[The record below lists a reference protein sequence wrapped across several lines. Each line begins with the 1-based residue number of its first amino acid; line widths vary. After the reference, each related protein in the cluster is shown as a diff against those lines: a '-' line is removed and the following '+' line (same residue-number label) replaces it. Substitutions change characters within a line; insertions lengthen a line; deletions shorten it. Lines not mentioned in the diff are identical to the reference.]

1 MTPDPPPP
9 ASGFEALVY
18 TDCRPDQGL
27 QGTAGFQF
35 QARSPGADQQD
46 MALVERNLLYEAPT
60 NWMGERRPADR
71 YPPSLAHV
79 HDGHRYATA
88 AGCYLGREA
97 NGNREGNQLTHA
109 LLTTDPDAYGPV
121 RPAQLFGAS
130 CWTRQPAP
138 TTSCPPPGEDWEPG
152 PLDVA
157 RARDLVRTT
166 PGGRDLL
173 ADLVTVLSRLDR
185 PDAAR
190 VLFVCPDPALV
201 LGWITAAT
209 LLLPQRVALTIGF
222 KVFTTRPMHAN
233 QSVLAV
239 HPEWETPHPAVDN
252 DQGFV
257 VVDLTRDIRTPVE
270 ATPTARRWADLFL
283 TADPYD
289 VVDAVE
295 VAADSG
301 LPSEQAVAVAAVA
314 VLGQPPTP
322 QEAEALVRWLR
333 GGPTRQVRDY
343 GGPVLDTLVAE
354 VTRWPAEALALLD
367 EIAHTGNRADPGSP
381 LWAADRVAAVRQ
393 ALIAA
398 ELRRAVDTG
407 QVPSAQLDPLPP
419 RIWTGAHQ
427 HTAQRLLTEE
437 LGRAEPAAFEALLRA
452 ARRCGLTVPLPAVR
466 LAAHAFAVDWAE
478 HPEHGY
484 DPGGWPDGEALV
496 DLRNDVLRE
505 RVRRDPDQADA
516 IADAWWRVL
525 EPGLT
530 AIDSRLDEAVVAAA
544 VRHLPVTQRHELVDH
559 FLVGAAQRGRPETVE
574 RLARILFRRAT
585 ADPHELGLL
594 ARKAPPGTVL
604 PTEAVAG
611 LRESLL
617 TAQRL
622 PTEDLTLGQRLL
634 RQRLL
639 PPDPELVGLLKAD
652 QAVEELAAALTRARG
667 ADARLRSRLT
677 ALPRAVVRTHDTELL
692 SALLV
697 NRHPAGVLEHLTAL
711 PELAA
716 AYAQRLL
723 VLVRRPGEPWHVAV
737 AFALAADPSAP
748 PELEADLRRQLAQG
762 VRRWLSRAEE
772 RPVAAA
778 EELVTGLRRQRLTT
792 WWQQLVV
799 DARKPGLLSRLWHRK
814 G

>member
-9 ASGFEALVY
+9 ESGFEALVY
-18 TDCRPDQGL
+18 TDCRPGQGL
-27 QGTAGFQF
+27 QGTAGLQF

-46 MALVERNLLYEAPT
+46 MALVEGNLLYEAPT

-71 YPPSLAHV
+71 YPPSLSHV

-138 TTSCPPPGEDWEPG
+138 TTSCAPPGDDWEPG
-152 PLDVA
+152 PLDAA
-157 RARDLVRTT
+157 RVRDLVRAT

-173 ADLVTVLSRLDR
+173 ADLVTVLGRLDR

-233 QSVLAV
+233 QPVLAV
-239 HPEWETPHPAVDN
+239 HPEWENPYPAVGN

-257 VVDLTRDIRTPVE
+257 VVDLTRDTRTPVD

-295 VAADSG
+295 AAAASG
-301 LPSEQAVAVAAVA
+301 LPPEQATAVAAVA

-322 QEAEALVRWLR
+322 QEAEPLVRWLR

-343 GGPVLDTLVAE
+343 GGPVLDTLTAE
-354 VTRWPAEALALLD
+354 VTRWPAEALVLLD
-367 EIAHTGNRADPGSP
+367 ETAHTGNRADPGSP
-381 LWAADRVAAVRQ
+381 VWAADRVAAVRQ
-393 ALIAA
+393 ALVAA

-407 QVPSAQLDPLPP
+407 QVPGGQLDPLPP
-419 RIWTGAHQ
+419 RVWTGAHQ
-427 HTAQRLLTEE
+427 KTAQRLLTEE
-437 LGRAEPAAFEALLRA
+437 LSRADPTAFEALLRA
-452 ARRCGLTVPLPAVR
+452 ARRCGLAVPLPEIR
-466 LAAHAFAVDWAE
+466 QAAHAFAVDWAE

-484 DPGGWPDGEALV
+484 DPGGWPDGELLV
-496 DLRNDVLRE
+496 DLRNDVLRD
-505 RVRRDPDQADA
+505 RVERDPDRADA
-516 IADAWWRVL
+516 IGDAWWRTL
-525 EPGLT
+525 EPRLT
-530 AIDSRLDEAVVAAA
+530 AIETRLDEAVVTAA
-544 VRHLPVTQRHELVDH
+544 VRHMPAAQRHELVDH
-559 FLVGAAQRGRPETVE
+559 FLRGAADRGPGTVE

-585 ADPHELGLL
+585 ADPHELALL

-604 PTEAVAG
+604 PAEAVAG

-622 PTEDLTLGQRLL
+622 PTEELALAQRLL
-634 RQRLL
+634 RRGLL
-639 PPDPELVGLLKAD
+639 PPDPKLAELLKAE
-652 QAVEELAAALTRARG
+652 QAVDELAAALARARG
-667 ADARLRSRLT
+667 SDVRLRSRLA
-677 ALPRAVVRTHDTELL
+677 ALPRAVVRAHDTELL
-692 SALLV
+692 SALLT

-711 PELAA
+711 PELTA

-723 VLVRRPGEPWHVAV
+723 ALVRRPGEPWHVAV
-737 AFALAADPSAP
+737 AFALAADSGAL
-748 PELEADLRRQLAQG
+748 PELEPDLRLQLARG
-762 VRRWLSRAEE
+762 VRRWLGRAEE
-772 RPVAAA
+772 RPLAAA
-778 EELVTGLRRQRLTT
+778 EELVTGLRRHRLTSR
-792 WWQQLVV
+792 WKQLVA